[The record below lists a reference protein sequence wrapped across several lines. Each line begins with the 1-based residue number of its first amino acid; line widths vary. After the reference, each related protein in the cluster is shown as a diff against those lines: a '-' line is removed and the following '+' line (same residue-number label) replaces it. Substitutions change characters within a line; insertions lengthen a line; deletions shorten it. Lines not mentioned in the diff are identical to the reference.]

1 MKAIVMDFKSS
12 FSCDRSWV
20 AYGATKHN
28 GIHITHTR
36 TSHKNNLRALMPMQH
51 KILHYKPEKGRKI
64 QTEKDILFERFQVEP
79 KNNSLF
85 TLSGF
90 SGP

>member
-51 KILHYKPEKGRKI
+51 KILHYKKEKGRKYK
-64 QTEKDILFERFQVEP
+64 QKKTFYLKDFKLNLKITRC
-79 KNNSLF
+79 SH
-85 TLSGF
+85 
-90 SGP
+90 